1 MTAAAVATL
10 TSGNE
15 QRYAETAAVL
25 AIAVGAVCVRMAS
38 AAWLLADG
46 LWVCDHLRAAGL
58 ATRAL
63 VLTMYDDDVTVLA
76 ALRAGATA
84 THSRSRT
91 GRDRPR
97 RTVAASGE
105 ALFGAGI
112 AARMLQHFGRAAT
125 SSPSPELTE
134 RETEVL
140 GLLAAGPGQRWGREA
155 LGSAPRRCITT
166 HPTSSPSCASPTGQE
181 PFSGHETSAWAEPGR
196 AELPLPLVSGS
207 ASAIIDDHP
216 TMSAHDVTDSPVV
229 ATTARPRAPSLIP
242 PAPRRAGRG
251 GCHGL

>member
-1 MTAAAVATL
+1 VLDAVLGSSRQLFSWTESSTALMTAAAVATL

-25 AIAVGAVCVRMAS
+25 AIAVGAGCVRMAS

-46 LWVCDHLRAAGL
+46 LWVCGHLRAAGL

-63 VLTMYDDDVTVLA
+63 VLTMYDDVTVLA
-76 ALRAGATA
+76 ALRAGRTA

-91 GRDRPR
+91 ERDRRR
-97 RTVAASGE
+97 RTVSARGE

-125 SSPSPELTE
+125 SSPFPELTE
-134 RETEVL
+134 GETEVL

-155 LGSAPRRCITT
+155 L
-166 HPTSSPSCASPTGQE
+166 
-181 PFSGHETSAWAEPGR
+181 
-196 AELPLPLVSGS
+196 
-207 ASAIIDDHP
+207 
-216 TMSAHDVTDSPVV
+216 
-229 ATTARPRAPSLIP
+229 
-242 PAPRRAGRG
+242 AG
-251 GCHGL
+251 